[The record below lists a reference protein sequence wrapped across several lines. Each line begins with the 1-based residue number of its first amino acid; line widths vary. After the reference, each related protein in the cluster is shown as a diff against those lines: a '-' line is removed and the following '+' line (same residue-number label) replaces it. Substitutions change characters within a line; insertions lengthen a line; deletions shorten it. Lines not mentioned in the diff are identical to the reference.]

1 MGWRLKGSSRVT
13 TTPVTFFVIAAEVA
27 RLLPPEISVPV
38 QSCLLG
44 GSGMVP
50 HQVFLYSLEVL
61 FPTSFHPPNCS
72 ASQLLKL
79 QIRVPVVLPQTLRRQ
94 WLSIL

>member
-1 MGWRLKGSSRVT
+1 MT

-61 FPTSFHPPNCS
+61 FPHSFS
-72 ASQLLKL
+72 SSQLLSIPAPEASNQSSSSL
-79 QIRVPVVLPQTLRRQ
+79 TSDPEASVVVYIVNVFITL
-94 WLSIL
+94 